1 MHNDLEKIDILR
13 NRMGISYREAT
24 EALEEA
30 DGDLVRALIMVE
42 ENKDHRWG
50 DEPNDKCRRW
60 GNELKDKGSEVVD
73 QIKTYIEKGNR
84 TKVKLKRED
93 KTIVEFPAT
102 VGAVGILAALAS
114 PGLAVVAGVGAVAAI
129 AKNVSVEIEKADGE
143 TKVISLDRHRKE

>member
-60 GNELKDKGSEVVD
+60 GNELKDKGSEVVG